1 MRDDRAALVHSRR
14 RFLIDSYLGLAGI
27 GLLDLLAA
35 DAWRSPILAAEPLV
49 AADPL
54 QPRPPHVPVK
64 AKRCIFLFMEGG
76 VSQMDTFE
84 YKPALW
90 KYAGQPIPPQKKTV
104 GEIATFSAAPN
115 RIVPPYWRF
124 SQHGETGR
132 WTSELLPH
140 LASCVDELAFVHGV
154 KVDNNN
160 HGPAVYHTLT
170 GRQFPGSASIGAWV
184 TYGLGSENRDLPGF
198 IVLGDRRGATI
209 GGAGVWGNGFLPA
222 AYQGTLFRNGPAP
235 IVDLNCPAGVGLSE
249 QRAELDLLREFNGK
263 HRNQRTNTGELD
275 ARIAA
280 YELAFRMQSQA
291 PELVK
296 LTAES
301 EATRRLYG
309 WDDPVAEPFGRQC
322 LLARRMIERGVRF
335 VMVLHGAGGDRWD
348 DHSNI
353 EARVPKHCREV
364 DQPVAGLLKDLKARG
379 LLDETLVVWASEMG
393 RTPFDNNL
401 VTRTPGRDHNQYGL
415 VVWLAGGGV
424 RAGATFGGTDDF
436 SVRSAGD
443 EVPVRDVHAT
453 ILRLMGLDQYRLSVL
468 HAGRF
473 KRLTDTGGRVIEEVL

>member
-1 MRDDRAALVHSRR
+1 MWDDHGAQVQSRR
-14 RFLIDSYLGLAGI
+14 RFLLDSYLGLASM

-35 DAWRSPILAAEPLV
+35 DALRSTAKASDAPLTE
-49 AADPL
+49 DPL
-54 QPRPPHVPVK
+54 APRAPHLP
-64 AKRCIFLFMEGG
+64 ARARRCIFLFMEGG

-90 KYAGQPIPPQKKTV
+90 TYAGQPIPPQKKTV

-115 RIVPPYWRF
+115 RIIPPFWTF
-124 SQHGETGR
+124 AQHGESGR
-132 WTSELLPH
+132 WMSELLPQ
-140 LASCVDELAFVHGV
+140 LATCADELAFIHGV

-170 GRQFPGSASIGAWV
+170 GRQFPGSASVGAWV

-235 IVDLNCPAGVGLSE
+235 IVDLKRPAGMSAAE
-249 QRAELDLLREFNGK
+249 QRAELDLLRRFNRK
-263 HRNQRTNTGELD
+263 HRDERTNTAELD

-280 YELAFRMQSQA
+280 YELAFRMQTQA
-291 PELVK
+291 PELVNVS
-296 LTAES
+296 AET
-301 EATRRLYG
+301 EPTRRLYG
-309 WDDPVAEPFGRQC
+309 LDDPVAEPFGRQC
-322 LLARRMIERGVRF
+322 LLARRMVERGVRF

-353 EARVPKHCREV
+353 EGRVPKHCREV
-364 DQPVAGLLKDLKARG
+364 DQPVAGLLKDLRARG

-424 RAGATFGGTDDF
+424 RAGATFGATDDF
-436 SVRSAGD
+436 SVRSAAD
-443 EVPVRDVHAT
+443 EIPVRDVHAT
-453 ILRLMGLDQYRLSVL
+453 ILRLMGLDQYRLSFL

-473 KRLTDTGGRVIEEVL
+473 KRLTDIGGRVIEEIT